1 MKVTKM
7 INGVGALAIA
17 IVLAACGSANSPKPV
32 NEKPAEAQT
41 VPQPTVAP
49 APSPTTAEAAPAA
62 PSAVDSPLTSPI
74 AETFQ
79 FGTATVE
86 SVVLEI
92 DKGAAGVIFAR
103 VKGALGD
110 SCTSIAA
117 IDTLEEKGKVNI
129 SVKTKRPADLV
140 CSQVVKTFEER
151 VAINLLTKDAGD
163 YVVSVN
169 GMERQ
174 MSVDKDGNATVK

>member
-1 MKVTKM
+1 MKETKM
-7 INGVGALAIA
+7 IKWVGAAVLAIA
-17 IVLAACGSANSPKPV
+17 LTACNSASTLRPAND
-32 NEKPAEAQT
+32 KPADSQPAA
-41 VPQPTVAP
+41 QPTVAP
-49 APSPTTAEAAPAA
+49 APSPTTETAPAA
-62 PSAVDSPLTSPI
+62 PSALDSPLTSPI

-110 SCTSIAA
+110 SCTSIASV
-117 IDTLEEKGKVNI
+117 DTRDEKGKVNI
-129 SVKTKRPADLV
+129 DVKTKRPADLI

-151 VAINLLTKDAGD
+151 IAINLLTKEAGD
-163 YVVSVN
+163 YVVNVN